1 MRKKQELDSGLGL
14 RIKAARE
21 KAGYTQDKLAEL
33 TDVGVPYLAKLETG
47 KVGISLP
54 NFVNFCRVLGVS
66 ADYLIWGKRNE
77 NDTFDVIE
85 RLRHIPERQYILLE
99 NIINNYLEAIQNF
112 GEVTDNENGTR

>member
-77 NDTFDVIE
+77 NNTFDVVE
-85 RLRHIPERQYILLE
+85 RIRYIPQKQYILLE
-99 NIINNYLEAIQNF
+99 QIINSYLEAVQL
-112 GEVTDNENGTR
+112 NEIKHDKENTN